1 MIFSKA
7 DILLPKDCSMT
18 KWSTV
23 ACDQYT
29 SEPDY
34 WREVE
39 SLTKG
44 AVSAYNLILPEVY
57 LEDNDV
63 EQRIERIN
71 LQMAEYLSK
80 GIFESLPSCYI
91 YVERTLKN
99 GSVRKGVV
107 GAIDLEEYD
116 YAKGSK
122 SKIRATEK
130 TVIER
135 IPPRLKVRVNAPVE
149 LPHVMILL
157 DDARR
162 EIIESL
168 SAKKDSFKKV
178 YDFDL
183 MMDSGHITGYIIDDE
198 SAKEFEYKLESL
210 NDIAAFNAKYSVSE
224 SSPLVFA
231 VGDGNHSLA
240 TAKEYYRQIKEK
252 IIEGDES
259 SARYALCE
267 LVNLHDESLE
277 FEAIHRVIFDIDT
290 DKFIEELSRFAHE
303 GDGEQSFVL
312 VHEGMATK
320 YSVNNPTANITVG
333 SVQSFIDNYIESNG
347 GRVDYIHGDEVVYE
361 LSRGNN
367 MGIILEAMDKSDLF
381 KTVIVDGAL
390 PRKTFSMGE
399 ACDKRFYT
407 EARKIRNM

>member
-162 EIIESL
+162 EIIESF

-361 LSRGNN
+361 LSKGNN

>member
-7 DILLPKDCSMT
+7 DILLPKGCNMT

-29 SEPDY
+29 SEPEY
-34 WREVE
+34 WKEVE
-39 SLTKG
+39 SFVG
-44 AVSAYNLILPEVY
+44 DEVSTYNLVLPEVY
-57 LEDNDV
+57 LEDSDV
-63 EQRIERIN
+63 VQRVEKIN
-71 LQMAEYLSK
+71 AEMTDYLNK
-80 GIFESLPSCYI
+80 DVFEALPPCYI

-116 YAKGSK
+116 YAKGSR

-130 TVIER
+130 TVVER
-135 IPPRLKVRVNAPVE
+135 IPPRLKVRVNASVE

-157 DDARR
+157 DDEKRD
-162 EIIESL
+162 IIESL
-168 SAKKDSFKKV
+168 SAKKHTFSKV

-183 MMDSGHITGYIIDDE
+183 MMNSGHIAGYVIDDE
-198 SAKEFEYKLESL
+198 TAKEFEAKLEGL
-210 NDIAAFNAKYSVSE
+210 NDVDAFNAKYTVSE
-224 SSPLVFA
+224 ESPLVFA

-252 IIEGDES
+252 LTEGDES
-259 SARYALCE
+259 LARYALCE

-277 FEAIHRVIFDIDT
+277 FEAIHRVVFDIDT
-290 DKFIEELSRFAHE
+290 DKFMAELSGFASVGE
-303 GDGEQSFVL
+303 GEQSFIL
-312 VHEGMATK
+312 VHDGTETK
-320 YSVNNPTANITVG
+320 YSVNTPTANITVG
-333 SVQSFIDNYIESNG
+333 SVQNFIDEYIATNG
-347 GRVDYIHGDEVVYE
+347 GKVDYIHGEDVVRD
-361 LSRGNN
+361 LSKGNN
-367 MGIILEAMDKSDLF
+367 LGIILDAMDKSDLF
-381 KTVIVDGAL
+381 KTVTLDGAL

-407 EARKIRNM
+407 ESRKIRNI

>member
-198 SAKEFEYKLESL
+198 SAKEFEHKLEGL

>member
-71 LQMAEYLSK
+71 LQMAEYLNK

>member
-361 LSRGNN
+361 LSKGNN

>member
-333 SVQSFIDNYIESNG
+333 SVQSFIDNYIEANG

-361 LSRGNN
+361 LSKGNN